1 MYFWPISEE
10 EIVTEALKLK
20 GKATAGCDGIPDF
33 LRKASITSI
42 KNHLIVYLMN
52 R

>member
-20 GKATAGCDGIPDF
+20 GKTTAVSGEIPD
-33 LRKASITSI
+33 LLVKACITSI
-42 KNHLIVYLMN
+42 SKK
-52 R
+52 